1 MKICKN
7 STKLKYR
14 DRQNVAAFSVLS
26 CRRRCVSLFLSR
38 KQEKFDLETLINIT
52 TDVAAELIP
61 KPFGFHMKL
70 LNCIKKYKTQ
80 LSDPEE
86 LSSNVNVNA
95 GNEPI
100 SRKKKLHDGVDTE
113 DSSAVAISSAAMPK
127 QLKICKTRY
136 CNFMQILFLNYFQR
150 RIHIL
155 TSFHLKRTAYNRKEP
170 KENSLRGT
178 GMSVESFANL
188 DYIQNKIL
196 KARTK
201 KSVIKV
207 SY

>member
-127 QLKICKTRY
+127 QLKVLQFYANLIPK
-136 CNFMQILFLNYFQR
+136 LFP
-150 RIHIL
+150 
-155 TSFHLKRTAYNRKEP
+155 T
-170 KENSLRGT
+170 ENSHTYFIPPQTDGIQQKRAKRKFI
-178 GMSVESFANL
+178 ERYRNL
-188 DYIQNKIL
+188 DNN
-196 KARTK
+196 
-201 KSVIKV
+201 
-207 SY
+207 